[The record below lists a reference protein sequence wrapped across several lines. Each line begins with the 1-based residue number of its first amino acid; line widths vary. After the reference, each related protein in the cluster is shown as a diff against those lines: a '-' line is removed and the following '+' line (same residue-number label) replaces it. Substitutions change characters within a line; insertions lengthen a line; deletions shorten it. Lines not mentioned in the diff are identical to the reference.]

1 MHSHPPAF
9 VLSGVVCLIE
19 KKPLSAFLLSVGVY
33 SRLFY
38 FTAVRLYSERRCFD
52 IGTKEQLINEEIHE
66 KEVRVVGADG
76 SQLGIMATADAL
88 AKAVEADLDL
98 VLIAPTANP
107 PVCRIMDFGK
117 YRFEQTK
124 REKEARKNQ
133 KQAEVKEIKMS
144 LNIDT
149 NDFNIK
155 VKNCIKFLQN
165 GDKVKVTIRF
175 RRARELSHMNLSE
188 DLMKRFLDAVSE
200 YGGSEKPSKLEG
212 KNYAIVLSPKK

>member
-1 MHSHPPAF
+1 MSSQEA
-9 VLSGVVCLIE
+9 L
-19 KKPLSAFLLSVGVY
+19 
-33 SRLFY
+33 RL
-38 FTAVRLYSERRCFD
+38 AEER
-52 IGTKEQLINEEIHE
+52 E
-66 KEVRVVGADG
+66 
-76 SQLGIMATADAL
+76 
-88 AKAVEADLDL
+88 LDL
-98 VLIAPTANP
+98 VKISPNAVP
-107 PVCRIMDFGK
+107 PVCKLMDYGK

-175 RRARELSHMNLSE
+175 RRAREMSHMNLSE
-188 DLMKRFLDAVSE
+188 ELMKKFLDAVSE

>member
-1 MHSHPPAF
+1 M
-9 VLSGVVCLIE
+9 
-19 KKPLSAFLLSVGVY
+19 
-33 SRLFY
+33 
-38 FTAVRLYSERRCFD
+38 
-52 IGTKEQLINEEIHE
+52 QINEDIRDR
-66 KEVRVVGADG
+66 EVRVVTDG
-76 SQLGIMATADAL
+76 GEQLGIMSAKEAL
-88 AKAVEADLDL
+88 RKAEERNLDL
-98 VLIAPTANP
+98 VKISPNAKP
-107 PVCRIMDFGK
+107 PVCKIMDYGK

-175 RRARELSHMNLSE
+175 RRAREMSHMNLSE
-188 DLMKRFLDAVSE
+188 ELMKKFLDAVSE

-212 KNYAIVLSPKK
+212 KIYAIVLSPKK

>member
-1 MHSHPPAF
+1 M
-9 VLSGVVCLIE
+9 
-19 KKPLSAFLLSVGVY
+19 
-33 SRLFY
+33 
-38 FTAVRLYSERRCFD
+38 D
-52 IGTKEQLINEEIHE
+52 IGTKEQLINEDIRE
-66 KEVRVVGADG
+66 KEVRVIGADG
-76 SQLGIMATADAL
+76 EQLGIMATADAL
-88 AKAVEADLDL
+88 AKAIESDLDL

-175 RRARELSHMNLSE
+175 RRLREMSHMNLSE
-188 DLMKRFLDAVSE
+188 ELMKKFLDAVSE

>member
-1 MHSHPPAF
+1 M
-9 VLSGVVCLIE
+9 
-19 KKPLSAFLLSVGVY
+19 
-33 SRLFY
+33 
-38 FTAVRLYSERRCFD
+38 ERRCFN
-52 IGTKEQLINEEIHE
+52 IGTKEQLINEEIRE
-66 KEVRVVGADG
+66 KEVRVVGPEGD
-76 SQLGIMATADAL
+76 QLGIMSTADAL
-88 AKAVEADLDL
+88 EKAIEADLDL
-98 VLIAPTANP
+98 VLIAPSATP
-107 PVCRIMDFGK
+107 PVCRIMDYGK

-124 REKEARKNQ
+124 REKEAKKNQ

-175 RRARELSHMNLSE
+175 RRAREMSHMNLSE
-188 DLMKRFLDAVSE
+188 ELMNRFLEAVAE
-200 YGGSEKPSKLEG
+200 YGTSDKPSKLEG

>member
-1 MHSHPPAF
+1 M
-9 VLSGVVCLIE
+9 
-19 KKPLSAFLLSVGVY
+19 
-33 SRLFY
+33 
-38 FTAVRLYSERRCFD
+38 D
-52 IGTKEQLINEEIHE
+52 IGTKEQLINEEIRE
-66 KEVRVVGADG
+66 KEVRVIGADG
-76 SQLGIMATADAL
+76 EQLGVMATADAL
-88 AKAVEADLDL
+88 AKAIEADLDL

-175 RRARELSHMNLSE
+175 RRLREMSHMNLSE
-188 DLMKRFLDAVSE
+188 ELMKKFLDAVSE